1 MGTIQ
6 GLRLGSGAGVVDL
19 GVGVFGLV
27 VGGGEGVGMEPA
39 LRSLS
44 LPLSLTLPP
53 LMLFSDIVEGG
64 FGRGEV

>member
-19 GVGVFGLV
+19 GVGVFGLG

-39 LRSLS
+39 LLSLS
-44 LPLSLTLPP
+44 LPP